1 MKTFKKVLASALA
14 AAMVVTA
21 FPVTN
26 AEAAT
31 APKLSTTKA
40 TLYVGQSKTI
50 TVKNL
55 TSTWKGAKVVSASD
69 KKSVATV
76 SRKGNKITVKAVK
89 AGTAKV
95 TVKVTP
101 KKGAAKKLT
110 AKITVKTPSVKFTDA
125 VTELT
130 VGETATVKATSTPAT
145 SIKYYSADK
154 SIATVGLTSGKVTA
168 KAEGTVKIAAVIK
181 TGTKTTKAYT
191 TITVKSGFGV
201 SDLKATSAST
211 LVATL
216 TAPLTETAKVEVTK
230 AGITTPVAGEAK
242 ADGTTLTFSTTANM
256 TAGTYTLTITDGD
269 LTSSKSVE
277 IQNEYVKEIVIK
289 STQAL
294 TDVNAKTKAYIY
306 YDVLNQYGESVRLS
320 TSIEWSSSAAK
331 PVKADKATGKITLE
345 NDKAFVYGNQIYVTG
360 VYTKTGV
367 SVNKAVTVGM
377 EQALNS
383 VETMGFVDKNKPTTK
398 IDALPSDFAKDTYYM
413 IYATKDQD
421 GNLLDASASNVKDGK
436 VTFISDNIMLL
447 KVQDKDASGNST
459 ERTFTIDGVE
469 YSAILVQPGQYV
481 DKGGEVNIT
490 AISNKTG
497 NKSNKN
503 YVIGSNVLLGSLT
516 ITGPDGVVA
525 DGDQNV
531 NLSYVAQD
539 TAGNNITNYES
550 IVRSTNTL
558 SLTVSEGKLV
568 VYEKKDGTAG
578 IKWSDSTHNW
588 GASETQDEVD
598 RTVAITTVVVG
609 GTSNNYLLSVSD
621 KRKPVA
627 IKEIKS
633 INGGANA
640 IVASGSATVDF
651 TKDTDVV
658 YLDQYGA
665 DMKASTAAAFFAYSY
680 NSGFGR
686 DSMAYGVKADF
697 SNTNDFGNQ
706 TDVIAKTGSALNAND
721 AKLTLNADVVTAV
734 KNNTVKFSI
743 AQIKVADKTHAAAD
757 WDVAGKVKTVTID
770 VVPVDKLT
778 GIAFASVGKQKL
790 ETGKENFANGAEADL
805 ADAITG
811 PISDSAVNFNEGSG
825 FEVKITGNYQ
835 GKALTIPTAYY
846 TIDTANVSTAAAA
859 DSVNATKIAAVSGPT
874 MKWSELYDSNSAR
887 LTRKDATVTIKA
899 DVFNTTTKASQ
910 DKNATVKLSVKV
922 SDEARKASK
931 IVIKEGAAATKQVSN
946 TTKAAASW
954 FTLDSATAPNGV
966 YVLDQYDA
974 KMTIDPNYSF
984 TFADLKEA
992 TTEFTHLKDSLKV
1005 NANGSYTANVD
1016 KAEIGDSFKLT
1027 ITGTDTKGVSVSAD
1041 IVITLGGDTLANAES
1056 GVDFKSTDDH
1066 TLRGT
1071 LGYDR

>member
-1 MKTFKKVLASALA
+1 MLLPCYLLNNFSYIFSKRIPILSHSQRLSLSGYCVKVTGKKAGKAVKKTLTFKA
-14 AAMVVTA
+14 
-21 FPVTN
+21 
-26 AEAAT
+26 
-31 APKLSTTKA
+31 
-40 TLYVGQSKTI
+40 
-50 TVKNL
+50 TVKNPTIKLAGASEVEVGATTTL
-55 TSTWKGAKVVSASD
+55 TATVTPSAKATFTSSD
-69 KKSVATV
+69 AEVATV
-76 SRKGNKITVKAVK
+76 DSKTGVVTGVK
-89 AGTAKV
+89 AGTA
-95 TVKVTP
+95 TIT
-101 KKGAAKKLT
+101 AT
-110 AKITVKTPSVKFTDA
+110 AKVNGK
-125 VTELT
+125 
-130 VGETATVKATSTPAT
+130 TVKAT
-145 SIKYYSADK
+145 KE
-154 SIATVGLTSGKVTA
+154 V
-168 KAEGTVKIAAVIK
+168 TVKAV
-181 TGTKTTKAYT
+181 
-191 TITVKSGFGV
+191 FGV
-201 SDLKATSAST
+201 TDLKATSAST

-216 TAPLTETAKVEVTK
+216 AAPLTETAKVEVTK
-230 AGITTPVAGEAK
+230 AGITTPVAGEVK
-242 ADGTTLTFSTTANM
+242 ADGTTLTFSTTANL

-269 LTSSKSVE
+269 LSSSKTVE
-277 IQNEYVKEIVIK
+277 VQNEYVKEIVIT

-294 TDVNAKTKAYIY
+294 TDATAKTKAYVY

-320 TSIEWSSSAAK
+320 TSVEWSSSAQK
-331 PVKADKATGKITLE
+331 ITADKATGKLTIE
-345 NDKAFVYGNQIYVTG
+345 SDKAFVYGNQIYVTG

-383 VETMGFVDKNKPTTK
+383 VETMGFVDVNKPTVK

-421 GNLLDASASNVKDGK
+421 GNLLDASATNVKDGK

-516 ITGPDGVVA
+516 ITGPEGVVA

-531 NLSYVAQD
+531 NLAYVAQD

-558 SLTVSEGKLV
+558 SLTVSEGTLV
-568 VYEKKDGTAG
+568 VYEKADGTAG
-578 IKWSDSTHNW
+578 IKWSDTTHAW

-651 TKDTDVV
+651 SKDSDVV
-658 YLDQYGA
+658 YLDQYGV
-665 DMKASTAAAFFAYSY
+665 DMKASTAADFFAYSY

-697 SNTNDFGNQ
+697 ANTNDFN
-706 TDVIAKTGSALNAND
+706 DMADAVCVTGAGVSATAD
-721 AKLTLNADVVTAV
+721 QLTLNADVVSAV

-743 AQIKVADKTHAAAD
+743 AQIKVADKTDVAAD
-757 WDVAGKVKTVTID
+757 WDVAGKVKTITID

-790 ETGKENFANGAEADL
+790 ETGKANSANGAEAGI
-805 ADAITG
+805 ADVITG
-811 PISDSAVNFNEGSG
+811 AISARDVAFNESNG
-825 FEVKITGNYQ
+825 FDVKITGNYQ

-846 TIDTANVSTAAAA
+846 TLDTANVTTGTAADA
-859 DSVNATKIAAVSGPT
+859 VNATNIAAVSGPT

-887 LTRKDATVTIKA
+887 LTRKDATVTITA
-899 DVFNTTTKASQ
+899 DVFNTTAKTTA

-931 IVIKEGAAATKQVSN
+931 IVIKEGTAATKQVTN
-946 TTKAAASW
+946 TTGTAASW
-954 FTLDSATAPNGV
+954 FTLDSDTAPNGV
-966 YVLDQYDA
+966 YVLDQYDT

-1005 NANGSYTANVD
+1005 NANGSNTANVD

-1027 ITGTDTKGVSVSAD
+1027 ITGTDANGVSVSAD
-1041 IVITLGGDTLANAES
+1041 IVITLGGDTFANAQS
-1056 GVDFKSTDDH
+1056 GVDFKSTSDH
-1066 TLRGT
+1066 TLRTT

>member
-421 GNLLDASASNVKDGK
+421 GNLLDASASNVQDGK

-665 DMKASTAAAFFAYSY
+665 DMAATTAKAFFDYSY
-680 NSGFGR
+680 DSGFGR
-686 DSMAYGVKADF
+686 DNMAYGVLVDYA
-697 SNTNDFGNQ
+697 NTNDFVG
-706 TDVIAKTGSALNAND
+706 AND
-721 AKLTLNADVVTAV
+721 TVCKKSAYSVTLNAKVVSAAQ
-734 KNNTVKFSI
+734 NNTVKFSI
-743 AQIKVADKTHAAAD
+743 AQAKLADKDNGATSY
-757 WDVAGKVKTVTID
+757 DVAGKVKTLTID

-805 ADAITG
+805 AEVITG
-811 PISDSAVNFNEGSG
+811 SISDSTVGFNDDG

-846 TIDTANVSTAAAA
+846 TIDTTNVTTAAAV
-859 DSVNATKIAAVSGPT
+859 DPVNATKIAAVSGPT

-899 DVFNTTTKASQ
+899 DVFNTTAKASQ

-954 FTLDSATAPNGV
+954 FALDDPTAPNGV

-974 KMTIDPNYSF
+974 KMSIGSNYSF

-1066 TLRGT
+1066 TLRVT